1 MIKDFKKFTQ
11 ICLKFLQKNALKI
24 TKNSQNFGVK
34 NESKK
39 P

>member
-11 ICLKFLQKNALKI
+11 FYVNFLQKNALKI